1 MSYNLTWLCSYD
13 SKKETGH
20 VGLKNQGATCYMNS
34 LLQSLFFTN
43 HYRRAVYQ
51 IPTDSDP
58 PESVPLALQR
68 VFYLLQTSE
77 QPVSTTELTRSFG
90 WTSLDSF
97 LQHDVQEFNRVLQ
110 DKLEIKMKGTPAD
123 GAIKNLFSGKMK
135 SYIKCINVEYESSRS
150 EDFYG
155 VFKFT
160 FRLHVADSA
169 CRYPTQRQGHEES

>member
-1 MSYNLTWLCSYD
+1 
-13 SKKETGH
+13 
-20 VGLKNQGATCYMNS
+20 MNS

-51 IPTDSDP
+51 IPTDNDP